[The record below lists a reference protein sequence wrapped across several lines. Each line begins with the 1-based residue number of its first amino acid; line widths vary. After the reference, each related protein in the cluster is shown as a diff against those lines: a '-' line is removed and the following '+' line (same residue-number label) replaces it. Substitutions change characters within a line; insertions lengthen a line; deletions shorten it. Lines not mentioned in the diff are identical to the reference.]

1 MYVVVTQGL
10 TSLLSSMWDLP
21 RDLSHVFCIGRQLL
35 YHWTTREVLTVYK
48 PLFIS
53 KLWYVSV
60 NLIVVQLLSC
70 VWLFVTPWTAARQPS
85 LSFTVSQSLLKFM
98 SILWCS
104 DFLMVQLSH
113 LYMTAGKTIALTMQT
128 FVSKVISLLFNM
140 LPSFVIAFL
149 PRRKHRLISWLQ
161 SQSAVIWSPPK

>member
-1 MYVVVTQGL
+1 MGL
-10 TSLLSSMWDLP
+10 AALRHVGSSSLT
-21 RDLSHVFCIGRQLL
+21 RDLTHVFCIGRHIL
-35 YHWTTREVLTVYK
+35 YHWATREALIVYK

-53 KLWYVSV
+53 KVWYVFI
-60 NLIVVQLLSC
+60 NLIVVVQLLSC

-128 FVSKVISLLFNM
+128 FVSKVIALLFNT
-140 LPSFVIAFL
+140 LSRFVIAFL
-149 PRRKHRLISWLQ
+149 PRRKHLLISWLQ
-161 SQSAVIWSPPK
+161 S